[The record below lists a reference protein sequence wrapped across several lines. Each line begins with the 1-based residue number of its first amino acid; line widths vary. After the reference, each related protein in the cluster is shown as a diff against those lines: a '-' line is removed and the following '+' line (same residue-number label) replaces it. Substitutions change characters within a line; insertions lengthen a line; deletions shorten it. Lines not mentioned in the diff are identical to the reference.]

1 MAVFDGSDL
10 KNLRTAQGLS
20 AQQLGM
26 LIGCDE
32 STVFRYEHNPKQPD
46 PDMMSDLVT
55 ALGHPEVW
63 NDWMRTVYRS
73 YARRHPENSRQD
85 MPTSILTL
93 YSLVME
99 IEEMQKRI
107 YGDARDGRIDDTFVA
122 EHLTFILDQLIQ
134 TAHRL
139 KDLLDRTGGGIHE

>member
-10 KNLRTAQGLS
+10 KKLRNERDLS
-20 AQQLGM
+20 AQELGM

-73 YARRHPENSRQD
+73 YARRHPENSRLD
-85 MPTSILTL
+85 LPTSVINL

-99 IEEMQKRI
+99 IEEMQRRI
-107 YGDARDGRIDDTFVA
+107 YVDVRDGHVDDTFVA
-122 EHLTFILDQLIQ
+122 EHLSMILEQLIQ

-139 KDLLDRTGGGIHE
+139 KDLLPQGGDRHG